1 MTTVHIATAAGRS
14 VSWKVP
20 DSGAPFAVQR
30 IPSLVQVAAPA
41 AAPTSAAAKNH
52 DGAADNDP
60 PSVAICNVHDYQ
72 RLARSWLS
80 KPLYEYLA
88 SGTDD
93 EQTLSQNIDAFKQYF
108 LRPRVMRP
116 VGSISTV
123 TRLFGRTLS
132 SPVFVSPAGVHALC
146 EPREGECATARACAR
161 VGTLFGLSQHS
172 TRTIE
177 EVADAVVS
185 STSDGNANLWYQAY
199 ILKDR
204 ALTLRL
210 VRRAV
215 QRGYRGIF
223 LTVDSARFGYRE
235 ADARNGWDALPEPHR
250 LVNYDEVEPTDGGGA
265 MNRGAASNGAMDQT
279 YNARDHASW
288 DQNSERMFD
297 TDATWADVSW
307 LKKAA
312 GCGPDLP
319 LVVKGIMTSEDALLA
334 LDAGADGI
342 MVSNHG
348 GRGLDGALASI
359 DALPDIVR
367 AVRGAG
373 WSTAPILLDGGI
385 RRGSDVVKALALGAT
400 AVGVGKPVFFSLAVG
415 GEEAVVNMLGIL
427 RRETEACMAIC
438 GAAKVEDITGR
449 LVTRH
454 PSGGPAVPY
463 IRAKL

>member
-199 ILKDR
+199 ILRTTPSPSGSSVGPCRGGTAEYSSRSIRPDSGTAR
-204 ALTLRL
+204 RTPGTGGTLSRS
-210 VRRAV
+210 R
-215 QRGYRGIF
+215 
-223 LTVDSARFGYRE
+223 T
-235 ADARNGWDALPEPHR
+235 
-250 LVNYDEVEPTDGGGA
+250 
-265 MNRGAASNGAMDQT
+265 
-279 YNARDHASW
+279 
-288 DQNSERMFD
+288 
-297 TDATWADVSW
+297 
-307 LKKAA
+307 
-312 GCGPDLP
+312 
-319 LVVKGIMTSEDALLA
+319 
-334 LDAGADGI
+334 
-342 MVSNHG
+342 
-348 GRGLDGALASI
+348 
-359 DALPDIVR
+359 
-367 AVRGAG
+367 G
-373 WSTAPILLDGGI
+373 WSTTTRSNPLMVA
-385 RRGSDVVKALALGAT
+385 AL
-400 AVGVGKPVFFSLAVG
+400 
-415 GEEAVVNMLGIL
+415 
-427 RRETEACMAIC
+427 
-438 GAAKVEDITGR
+438 
-449 LVTRH
+449 
-454 PSGGPAVPY
+454 
-463 IRAKL
+463 

>member
-1 MTTVHIATAAGRS
+1 MPEMTTVRIA
-14 VSWKVP
+14 WKVP
-20 DSGAPFAVQR
+20 DSGSPFEVQR
-30 IPSLVQVAAPA
+30 IAA
-41 AAPTSAAAKNH
+41 AAPSASSAASPNSPPRSSA
-52 DGAADNDP
+52 DETAAGHP
-60 PSVAICNVHDYQ
+60 SSVAICNVHDYQ
-72 RLARSWLS
+72 RLARSRLP

-93 EQTLSQNIDAFKQYF
+93 EQTLSQNVDAFKQYF

-116 VGSISTV
+116 VSSVST
-123 TRLFGRTLS
+123 RIELFGRTLH

-146 EPREGECATARACAR
+146 DPIDGECSAARACAR

-177 EVADAVVS
+177 EVADAVS
-185 STSDGNANLWYQAY
+185 DTSHTAADAPNLWYQSY

-210 VRRAV
+210 IRRAV
-215 QRGYRGIF
+215 NRGYRGVF

-250 LVNYDEVEPTDGGGA
+250 LVNYDEPENPSSSSSSSAENDGNG
-265 MNRGAASNGAMDQT
+265 GAMDQT

-297 TDATWADVSW
+297 TDATWDDVAW
-307 LKKAA
+307 LKRE
-312 GCGPDLP
+312 GCPNLP
-319 LVVKGIMTSEDALLA
+319 LVIKGIMTGEDALLA

-348 GRGLDGALASI
+348 GRGLDGALSSI
-359 DALPDIVR
+359 DVLPDVVR

-373 WSTAPILLDGGI
+373 SRAPILLDGGI
-385 RRGSDVVKALALGAT
+385 RRGSDVVKALALGAS

-415 GEEAVVNMLGIL
+415 GEDAVANMLNML

-438 GAAKVEDITGR
+438 GAASVRDITER

-463 IRAKL
+463 VRAKL